1 MTVRNKAVLPRSEQV
16 RQRRARRSQ
25 ERVGRAAQR
34 AIFTSEL
41 PAVVV
46 RGGIGTPLVQRS
58 KNRPRRSFSIPLDMP
73 GTEVRTPSL
82 PIIRPGW
89 RLLSGFLTITFGI
102 LIYMMLTAPMLGIS
116 APQLNG
122 IQRLTAEDFENVLHL
137 SGMNVFFF
145 DPQNTHALLEKSFPE
160 LGYIDVQVGLPNK
173 VIITVIERQP
183 VLAWEHGKVKWIDAE
198 GYIFPARGEPSNQL
212 VYVVGDTTPPLIHEN
227 NQQEL
232 NEDVGGEQGDEQ
244 NTKGEKDLSQKAD
257 LHPRMDP
264 KLLQAILKL
273 NSLIPGVPLVYSG
286 KDGLGWK
293 DPAGW
298 QVFIGTSLEQFDEK
312 MRVYQA
318 IVNRLNEQGIQ
329 PAMISVEHMH
339 APFYRMEP

>member
-1 MTVRNKAVLPRSEQV
+1 VRNKAVLPRSEQV
-16 RQRRARRSQ
+16 RQRRAQRSR
-25 ERVGRAAQR
+25 ERVGRVAQR

-46 RGGIGTPLVQRS
+46 RGGIGTPVVQRS

-73 GTEVRTPSL
+73 GTEMRMPAL

-89 RLLSGFLTITFGI
+89 RLLSGFLTIMFGI
-102 LIYMMLTAPMLGIS
+102 LIYVMLTAPILEIS

-137 SGMNVFFF
+137 SGMNIFFF
-145 DPQNTHALLEKSFPE
+145 DPQYAHALLEKSFPE
-160 LGYIDVQVGLPNK
+160 LSYIDIQVALPNK
-173 VIITVIERQP
+173 VMITVIERQP
-183 VLAWEHGKVKWIDAE
+183 VLAWEHGKVKWIDSE
-198 GYIFPARGEPSNQL
+198 GYIFPARGEPSTQL
-212 VYVVGDTTPPLIHEN
+212 VYVTGDTTPPLIHEQT
-227 NQQEL
+227 QQEL
-232 NEDVGGEQGDEQ
+232 SGDPGAEQSDEESIKGDQ
-244 NTKGEKDLSQKAD
+244 DILEKSD
-257 LHPRMDP
+257 LHPRMEP
-264 KLLQAILKL
+264 RLLQVILKL

-286 KDGLGWK
+286 QNGLGWK

-312 MRVYQA
+312 MTVYQA
-318 IVNRLNEQGIQ
+318 IVKKLNEQGIQ
-329 PAMISVEHMH
+329 PAMISVEHIH